1 MRRSRHRD
9 ERRVLPPRAVVA
21 ALAVLIVMCACEPE
35 SSRTGVE
42 PLAVRALPDE
52 IAPDAARL
60 VAANNAFAFSLYRQ
74 LHAEEGNLFFSPFS
88 VATAL
93 GMTLAGARGDT
104 EREMV
109 DVLRLGMPW
118 PAVGPAAA
126 ALLESLDRGAALG
139 GYRLSIAN
147 RLWGHEGYHFLDE
160 FLGTT
165 RDHYDAE
172 LARVDFAG
180 APEVARGTIN
190 RWVEEQTEN
199 RIQELLPQGF
209 VGPDTR
215 LVLTNAIYFK
225 GDWADK
231 FDPNA
236 THLGTFR
243 VSPSETVSVSMMTR
257 DGQFRAALRKDVS
270 VLELPYAGNDLSM
283 IVLLPN
289 GSGGLAAL
297 EERLS
302 AEYIDGWIAALD
314 STRLVV
320 TIPRFAMTSTFS
332 LGETLAAMG
341 MPSAFDPRSAD
352 FSGMTGNRELF
363 IDRVVHKA
371 FVEVNEKGTEAAAA
385 TGVGMRTVSM
395 PPSFT
400 ADHPFVFVI
409 RDNLTGSV
417 LFVGRVANPA

>member
-1 MRRSRHRD
+1 MRRNRHRA
-9 ERRVLPPRAVVA
+9 EGRVSSSRAIA
-21 ALAVLIVMCACEPE
+21 AILAVLIAVCACERE
-35 SSRTGVE
+35 SSGPGVE
-42 PLAVRALPDE
+42 PIAVRALPAE
-52 IAPDAARL
+52 LAPDAKRL
-60 VAANNAFAFSLYRQ
+60 VAANNRFAFDLYRQ
-74 LHAEEGNLFFSPFS
+74 LHTEEGNLFFSPFS

-109 DVLRLGMPW
+109 DVLRLDIPW
-118 PAVGPAAA
+118 TAVGPAAG
-126 ALLESLDRGAALG
+126 ALLGSLDRGAALG
-139 GYRLSIAN
+139 GYRLDIAN
-147 RLWGHEGYHFLDE
+147 RLWGHEGYSFQDE
-160 FLGTT
+160 FLATT
-165 RDHYDAE
+165 RDRYDAE
-172 LARVDFAG
+172 LARLDFQG
-180 APEVARGTIN
+180 APEAARGTIN

-215 LVLTNAIYFK
+215 LILTNAIYFK
-225 GDWADK
+225 GDWASK
-231 FDPNA
+231 FDPS
-236 THLGTFR
+236 TTRTGSFR

-257 DGQFRAALRKDVS
+257 DGDFRAALRNEVS

-289 GSGGLAAL
+289 NGGGLRSL
-297 EERLS
+297 EERLN
-302 AEYIDGWIAALD
+302 AEYIDGWVAALD
-314 STRLVV
+314 STRLYV
-320 TIPRFAMTSTFS
+320 TIPRFSMTSTFS

-341 MPSAFDPRSAD
+341 MPSAFDPNSAD
-352 FSGMTGNRELF
+352 FSGMTGNRDLF
-363 IDRVVHKA
+363 IGGVVHKA
-371 FVEVNEKGTEAAAA
+371 FVEVNEEGTEAAAA

-417 LFVGRVANPA
+417 LFVGRVSNPA